1 MNKRSLLHTPEHL
14 KARILGLVVW
24 LNQQI
29 ACLQHE
35 VLSSNPSTT
44 TKKKPMD
51 SLAALQDKTK
61 IAVLAVL
68 LSKW

>member
-1 MNKRSLLHTPEHL
+1 
-14 KARILGLVVW
+14 VW